1 MRYLPIAFL
10 LFSLFPSV
18 AQTTFN
24 QEYDIGDVYS
34 VFQDLSYSN
43 DTITLY
49 GFFYAQEEAQWG
61 MVVMQLD
68 TSGNY
73 LHHHEYLDE
82 GGSDYNIDLGTPI
95 IKLSDGSG
103 YLAAT
108 TKMSSANAFLIKFD
122 REGNRE
128 FVREFENLFS
138 GLNFYRQLLEV
149 EDGILVSGAERLGG
163 GSRYC
168 STLMKLDF
176 SLNLQW
182 SRNYCPGDINRSSF
196 GLNIVIDSEGN
207 LVGGTNNHPHPGTV
221 STSNWNYQTE
231 IWGLDSIGLPQW
243 KWKHTVGLDEFWASK
258 VYQLADGNWGYM
270 TREGWYNSQYNEIAS
285 QPKFVVRNEDFEL
298 VREDTFGIADNRL
311 RGLGS
316 TIELSDGGFVAVGR
330 TPWLYNTP
338 PGPPAGAEPYNSISG
353 WMVRLDEYGEKMWQR
368 VDTAYW
374 SQESGSRSYLRSV
387 IELPSGSLVAC
398 GYSEL
403 IFPSGE
409 EHTKAWVIKVDANGC
424 MNPLDCETIVS
435 TQDQPPS
442 AFEPPLSMHVFPN
455 PASEVI
461 QVHFDQPAPAL
472 LQLYDVNGRLLRR
485 ERTAFGTLSHRMD
498 VRGLPNGMYWLKAQK
513 DKRVKTVKVVIAN

>member
-1 MRYLPIAFL
+1 MRYSITALL
-10 LFSLFPSV
+10 LFFFIHAN
-18 AQTTFN
+18 AQATFN
-24 QEYDIGDVYS
+24 EEYDIGDVYS

-82 GGSDYNIDLGTPI
+82 GGSDYHIDLGTPI

-103 YLAAT
+103 YLAAA
-108 TKMSSANAFLIKFD
+108 TKVSSANALLIKLD
-122 REGNRE
+122 REGNKE
-128 FVREFENLFS
+128 FVWEFENLFS

-149 EDGILVSGAERLGG
+149 EDGILISGAERLGV

-168 STLMKLDF
+168 TTLMKLDF

-182 SRNYCPGDINRSSF
+182 SRRYCPDNTNRSSF
-196 GLNIVIDSEGN
+196 GLNIVRGSGGN

-221 STSNWNYQTE
+221 STSDWNYQTE
-231 IWGLDSIGLPQW
+231 IWGLDSIGVLQW

-270 TREGWYNSQYNEIAS
+270 TKEGWYNSQYNEIAS
-285 QPKFVVRNEDFEL
+285 QPKFVVRNEAFEL
-298 VREDTFGIADNRL
+298 VREDTFGIADNPW
-311 RGLGS
+311 RGLGN
-316 TIELSDGGFVAVGR
+316 TIKLDNGGFVAAGR

-338 PGPPAGAEPYNSISG
+338 PSFSDAPYNAIAG
-353 WMVRLDEYGEKMWQR
+353 WMVRLDEYGQKMWQR

-398 GYSEL
+398 GYSEHYDPPN
-403 IFPSGE
+403 IRN
-409 EHTKAWVIKVDANGC
+409 KAWVMKVDANGC
-424 MNPLDCETIVS
+424 MDPLDCETIVS
-435 TQDQPPS
+435 TDDQPPAAS
-442 AFEPPLSMHVFPN
+442 ELPLSMHVFPN
-455 PASEVI
+455 PASGVI

-472 LQLYDVNGRLLRR
+472 LQLYDVNGRLVRQ
-485 ERTAFGTLSHRMD
+485 EQTSFGTLSHRME
-498 VRGLPNGMYWLKAQK
+498 VRDLPNGMYWLKAQSK
-513 DKRVKTVKVVIAN
+513 KKVRPVKVVIAN